1 MQLMFQN
8 NERLGSRLVE
18 LDSLYTEMMMLSG
31 LTAEQLVELLRA
43 GYTIEPPNYEASLSA
58 LSDAADEPL
67 TLEQLQRMDG
77 QPVWL
82 EFMQPIEYGWSDQ
95 WFLIDADEGVAYNS
109 SYRFPLES
117 CCGMA
122 YAKPTL
128 HLHIGSDDRA
138 KKQGNLN
145 YFRIFKPKEV
155 VDVILVKHKGTEE
168 YSFVNLTK
176 GHICP
181 CRFKSFGEALA
192 DIEKRVKDGKILNYL
207 LLKRE
212 N

>member
-1 MQLMFQN
+1 MT
-8 NERLGSRLVE
+8 NEEAIEILQEEHDWVQEPCYVMNAIKKAIEALRSA
-18 LDSLYTEMMMLSG
+18 DHFPN
-31 LTAEQLVELLRA
+31 LTKMA
-43 GYTIEPPNYEASLSA
+43 
-58 LSDAADEPL
+58 PL
-67 TLEQLQRMDG
+67 TLDQLRQMDG

-181 CRFKSFGEALA
+181 CRFKSLGKAFA

-207 LLKRE
+207 LLERE